1 MTSTIPTT
9 ELGTARWT
17 IDPAHSEV
25 GFTVRHLMSKVR
37 GQFATF
43 TGTIDTDGSPVAS
56 AVSVTIESG
65 SVTTN
70 NAQRDAHLRSA
81 DFFDPAK
88 GGELHFAST
97 QIREAEDGY
106 VITGELT
113 INGVTR
119 TVDLAAEFLGV
130 DVDAYGADPARRRG
144 QHLDRPP
151 RLRGHLQHPAGRRQ
165 GPHRQ
170 QGRHH
175 LGDRSRPRLTPVRRS
190 GPRERPLGGPLG
202 ARLVRVPTR
211 G

>member
-65 SVTTN
+65 SITTN

-113 INGVTR
+113 INGVTK

-130 DVDAYGADPARRRG
+130 DVDAYGATR
-144 QHLDRPP
+144 
-151 RLRGHLQHPAGRRQ
+151 
-165 GPHRQ
+165 
-170 QGRHH
+170 
-175 LGDRSRPRLTPVRRS
+175 
-190 GPRERPLGGPLG
+190 LG
-202 ARLVRVPTR
+202 AEASTSIDRRDYGVTFNIPLDGGKVLIGNKVDITLAIEAVRD
-211 G
+211 